1 VAAMTKCSKYLRG
14 HDKAVAINEPVPAP
28 AELKADIEN
37 LEIWVSGMR
46 KRR

>member
-1 VAAMTKCSKYLRG
+1 MSALKDILNWSKTSP
-14 HDKAVAINEPVPAP
+14 KTVPAP

-37 LEIWVSGMR
+37 LENWVSGMR